1 MGNHPTKHPPP
12 MLLPFLM
19 PTGRLAMHAMTRY
32 ALTEPAVDT
41 RVLSAYKMK
50 AKGAPW
56 VSLNLGKEDW
66 WYWDIETQQQCM
78 RLWQQKE
85 LICAYLNP
93 PPMISSPWLVNETL
107 ISHAI
112 VFVQLLCIPNKVW
125 CKERVLQ
132 HVDGPIPEWLSIHI
146 KFEIVFLVVYL
157 DHMMLKLCTYE
168 SDSLVL
174 KWHRYDWNVLE

>member
-19 PTGRLAMHAMTRY
+19 PTCRWAMCAMMGY

-41 RVLSAYKMK
+41 RVLLAYKMN

-93 PPMISSPWLVNETL
+93 PPTISSPRLVDEML
-107 ISHAI
+107 VSCAV
-112 VFVQLLCIPNKVW
+112 VFVQPLCIPNEVW

-132 HVDGPIPEWLSIHI
+132 HVDGPIPERPSIHI
-146 KFEIVFLVVYL
+146 EFEIVFLVVYW
-157 DHMMLKLCTYE
+157 DFIMLKLCTYE

>member
-1 MGNHPTKHPPP
+1 
-12 MLLPFLM
+12 
-19 PTGRLAMHAMTRY
+19 
-32 ALTEPAVDT
+32 
-41 RVLSAYKMK
+41 
-50 AKGAPW
+50 
-56 VSLNLGKEDW
+56 
-66 WYWDIETQQQCM
+66 
-78 RLWQQKE
+78 
-85 LICAYLNP
+85 
-93 PPMISSPWLVNETL
+93 MISSPWLVNETL

-174 KWHRYDWNVLE
+174 K